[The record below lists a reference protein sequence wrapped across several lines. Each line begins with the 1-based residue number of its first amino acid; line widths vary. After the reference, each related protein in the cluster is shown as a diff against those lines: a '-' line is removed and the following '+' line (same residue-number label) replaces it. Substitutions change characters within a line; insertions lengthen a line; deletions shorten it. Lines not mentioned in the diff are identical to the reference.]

1 MLYFST
7 LKRKC
12 QERFLTFAQ
21 CEVVP
26 TWGRLCKKAALKE
39 LPLKEGA
46 NQYERKLS
54 VYDVK
59 YLIELI
65 VAEFNTVVMVE

>member
-1 MLYFST
+1 MFDMRIS
-7 LKRKC
+7 
-12 QERFLTFAQ
+12 QSVAFTFAFDR
-21 CEVVP
+21 EVVP